1 MSGKLLS
8 YSGITTKSKAM
19 ESKLIKGDDYRKLSE
34 MTSVSEFVL
43 YFKSHEAYQPFFAT
57 LNESTVHRGQI
68 EMVLKYS
75 LYDSFAKLFRFANKK
90 QREILNLVFFHY
102 EVVMLKSCLQKLF
115 CPEIKLNMGVYR
127 EIFKEHSSLRLVELE
142 NARNLEEFTSIL
154 NGTEY
159 YPLFVRMLNSSHK
172 SLFDLEMQLD
182 VYYYKALWK
191 RKNKV
196 LKGKEQETL
205 TRAIGT
211 RIDVANIMMIY
222 RSKKYY
228 AVEPADILAV
238 IIPISYKLKQQELM
252 NMINAG
258 SISEFVNVLQTSNYR
273 IEKENL
279 SQDDMERA
287 YFDAIFLAY
296 QYSKIKYPVS
306 IAPILNYL
314 YLKELEI
321 DNLTTVVECIRY
333 GLDSD
338 NILKLIIKV

>member
-19 ESKLIKGDDYRKLSE
+19 ESKLIKDDGYRKLSE
-34 MTSVSEFVL
+34 MTSVNEFVL
-43 YFKSHEAYQPFFAT
+43 YFKSHEAYQPFFAG
-57 LNESTVHRGQI
+57 LNENAVHRGQI
-68 EMVLKYS
+68 EMVLKNS
-75 LYDSFAKLFRFANKK
+75 LYDSFAKLYRFANKK
-90 QREILNLVFFHY
+90 QREILKLVFFHY
-102 EVVMLKSCLQKLF
+102 EVLMLKSCLQKLF
-115 CPEIKLNMGVYR
+115 SPEIKLNLGVYR
-127 EIFKEHSSLRLVELE
+127 EIFKEHSSLRLIELE
-142 NARNLEEFTSIL
+142 NARNLEEFTNVLS
-154 NGTEY
+154 GTEY
-159 YPLFVRMLNSSHK
+159 YPLFVRMLNSTHK

-196 LKGKEQETL
+196 LKGKEQEVL

-228 AVEPADILAV
+228 ALEPADILAV
-238 IIPISYKLKQQELM
+238 IIPISYKLKQHELM
-252 NMINAG
+252 NMINAS
-258 SISEFVNVLQTSNYR
+258 SISEFTNVLQASNYR

-279 SQDDMERA
+279 NQDDMERA
-287 YFDAIFLAY
+287 YFEAIFLAY
-296 QYSKIKYPVS
+296 QYSKIKFPVS

-314 YLKELEI
+314 YLKELEL
-321 DNLTTVVECIRY
+321 DNLTTLLECIRY

-338 NILKLIIKV
+338 HILQLIIKI